1 MSGAADPLRAEAA
14 APGRAERAWREA
26 LSPLLAATGFFLPFS
41 TAGTSIGMA
50 LLLLVCVLA
59 APRIWQLAPWREPMV
74 AVGLVLLGWI
84 AARTWLGEAWGPHA
98 LSEVNRYHELLMLP
112 LLLALVHLAR
122 RRDAL
127 LLGLV
132 AGALLLAVLYW
143 LAPLVPAAK
152 QFLHLRRISAG
163 FSFALC
169 AFVLLERARQAEGP
183 AWFNRGAALFL
194 ALTVVFMIDSRTGH
208 IALLMLLPFAAWR
221 SAPRKARLP
230 ATAAI
235 VAAVLLAVALSA
247 PVRQRIDETIRE
259 TQASLQ
265 GQTQLTSTGARIQ
278 LFRSAVVIVM
288 ESWPW
293 GTGWQGWSGAFD
305 DLTWR
310 RGYTNQELLGAQTAD
325 NPHNE
330 YLMQAGAG
338 GAPALAL
345 FLAWLVV
352 PMARGIRRR
361 DDPWAGTA
369 GIVTLAFAVACL
381 FNSLLRDFIEGHVF
395 IALMAWLLMRQRQRQ
410 ASS

>member
-1 MSGAADPLRAEAA
+1 MSGPADPVQADA
-14 APGRAERAWREA
+14 APLNGAERAWHAA
-26 LSPLLAATGFFLPFS
+26 LPRLLATFGFFIPFS

-50 LLLLVCVLA
+50 IMLLMGAPVA
-59 APRIWQLAPWREPMV
+59 ARLWRLTPWRDPMV
-74 AVGLVLLGWI
+74 AVGLVLLAWI
-84 AARTWLGEAWGPHA
+84 AARTWLGEAWGPQA
-98 LSEVNRYHELLMLP
+98 LSEVNRYHELLFLP
-112 LLLALVHLAR
+112 VLLALLQLSR

-127 LLGLV
+127 LLGMV
-132 AGALLLAVLYW
+132 AGALVLALLYW
-143 LAPLVPAAK
+143 LAPLIPSAG

-163 FSFALC
+163 FSFGLC
-169 AFVLLERARQAEGP
+169 AFVLLERARQGEGT

-208 IALLMLLPFAAWR
+208 IALLVLLPFAAWR
-221 SAPRKARLP
+221 SAPQRARLP
-230 ATAAI
+230 VTAAI
-235 VAAVLLAVALSA
+235 VAAGLLAVALSG
-247 PVRQRIDETIRE
+247 PVRQRIDETVRE

-293 GTGWQGWSGAFD
+293 GTGWQGWSSAFA
-305 DLTWR
+305 DLTRR
-310 RGYTNQELLGAQTAD
+310 RGYTNEQLLGAHTAD

-345 FLAWLVV
+345 FLAWLAV
-352 PMARGIRRR
+352 PLVRGIRRR
-361 DDPWAGTA
+361 ADPWAGTA
-369 GIVTLAFAVACL
+369 AIVTLAFAVACL

-395 IALMAWLLMRQRQRQ
+395 MALMAWLLMRQRQ
-410 ASS
+410 APP

>member
-1 MSGAADPLRAEAA
+1 MSGTADPLRGEGAA
-14 APGRAERAWREA
+14 MAPVERAWRAA
-26 LSPLLAATGFFLPFS
+26 LPGLLAALGFFLPFS
-41 TAGTSIGMA
+41 TAGTSIAMA
-50 LLLLVCVLA
+50 VLLVVCVLA
-59 APRIWQLAPWREPMV
+59 APRIWQLAPWREPMA

-84 AARTWLGEAWGPHA
+84 AARTWLGEAWGPQA
-98 LSEVNRYHELLMLP
+98 LSAVNRYHELLMLP
-112 LLLALVHLAR
+112 LLLALLHLAR

-132 AGALLLAVLYW
+132 AGALVLALVYW
-143 LAPLVPAAK
+143 LAPLVPGAK

-163 FSFALC
+163 FGFGLC
-169 AFVLLERARQAEGP
+169 AFVLLERARQGEGP

-208 IALLMLLPFAAWR
+208 VALLVLLPFAAWR
-221 SAPRKARLP
+221 SAPQRARLP
-230 ATAAI
+230 VTVTL
-235 VAAVLLAVALSA
+235 VAAGLLAVALSG

-305 DLTWR
+305 DLTRR
-310 RGYTNQELLGAQTAD
+310 RGYTNQELLGAQIAD

-345 FLAWLVV
+345 FLAWLGVPVV
-352 PMARGIRRR
+352 RGIRRR
-361 DDPWAGTA
+361 ADPWAGTA
-369 GIVTLAFAVACL
+369 GIVALAFGVACL
-381 FNSLLRDFIEGHVF
+381 FNSLLRDFIEGHLFV
-395 IALMAWLLMRQRQRQ
+395 ALMAWLIMRQQ
-410 ASS
+410 AADR